1 MGGSDEPGPGGGKRA
16 GPTIFEL
23 NARDQRRS
31 PREIPRLV
39 AAGVAITWRAG
50 RRELITIAAL
60 ELLSG
65 IGVAAE
71 VVVGRRVLEAVLSA
85 SHTVAGIGGVWPSA
99 VALGV
104 ITAVLGVAGTVL
116 REQQRLLSALTSRYA
131 QDRIL
136 DVTCAADLAAFDQPE
151 FHDHAARAQVGVMRV
166 PEMVFGLQGLGRS
179 LAGGIG
185 AAVALLAVAP
195 VLVPVA
201 LLALI
206 PGWLANGRRGLA
218 FYHLGVDMTPR
229 DRERNYLAG
238 LLTGRDAAKEVRA
251 FGLAGFL
258 RARHDRLYDERIAE
272 MRRVSATQLRA
283 VAAADLASA
292 ATIAIAIAA
301 ILWLAVS
308 GHLSLA
314 SAGAGAAALVVL
326 GQRLAFAGQ
335 SAGMLQESAMFLD
348 DFLTFSRD
356 AAPAQAAP
364 RAAADGASPAPP
376 VAAASPA
383 PSVAVQDPV
392 AAGELAAFGLVTAER
407 VTFRYPGSERVA
419 LRDVSLRIEPGEVV
433 ALVGPNGSGKTTLAK
448 LLAGLYLPSEGRVCW
463 GGQDTREADRRA
475 LLSQAAIVFQD
486 FIRYALSA
494 GDNIALGRHER
505 HEETAAIVAAAERAG
520 ADQDIGTLPEGY
532 QTLLGPA
539 FINGTDL
546 SQGQW
551 QRIALA
557 RTFFRDAPFVILD
570 EPTAAL
576 DAKAE
581 HELFARISELLAD
594 RSVLLI
600 SHRFSTVRSA
610 DRIYVLDHG
619 RVTESGTHDE
629 LLAAGGIYAELF
641 TLQASPY
648 QA

>member
-1 MGGSDEPGPGGGKRA
+1 MGVSGEPGSGSGKRA

-23 NARDQRRS
+23 NAREQRRS
-31 PREIPRLV
+31 PRELPRLV

-85 SHTVAGIGGVWPSA
+85 PHTIAGLGSVWPSA

-136 DVTCAADLAAFDQPE
+136 DVTCAADLAAFDQPQ
-151 FHDHAARAQVGVMRV
+151 FHDHAARAQAGVMRV

-185 AAVALLAVAP
+185 AAAALLAVAP

-201 LLALI
+201 LLALV
-206 PGWLANGRRGLA
+206 PGWLANGQRGRA
-218 FYHLGVDMTPR
+218 FYHFGVVMTPR
-229 DRERNYLAG
+229 DRERSYLAG

-272 MRRVSATQLRA
+272 MRRVSATQLRT
-283 VAAADLASA
+283 VAIADLASA
-292 ATIAIAIAA
+292 ATIAAA
-301 ILWLAVS
+301 IGAVLWLAVS

-314 SAGAGAAALVVL
+314 SAGAGTAALVML

-348 DFLTFSRD
+348 DFLTFSARD
-356 AAPAQAAP
+356 AQAARP
-364 RAAADGASPAPP
+364 ARDAPP
-376 VAAASPA
+376 AASVASA
-383 PSVAVQDPV
+383 PSVAGHDPPP
-392 AAGELAAFGLVTAER
+392 AAEQAVFGPVTAER

-419 LRDVSLRIEPGEVV
+419 LHDVSLRIEPGEVV
-433 ALVGPNGSGKTTLAK
+433 ALVGANGSGKTTLAK
-448 LLAGLYLPSEGRVCW
+448 LLAGLYLPTEGRICW
-463 GGQDTREADRRA
+463 DGKDTRDADRRE

-505 HEETAAIVAAAERAG
+505 HKETASIVRAAERAG
-520 ADQDIGTLPEGY
+520 ADQDIVTLPEGY

-557 RTFFRDAPFVILD
+557 RTFFRDAPLVILD

-619 RVTESGTHDE
+619 RVTESGTHDD
-629 LLAAGGIYAELF
+629 LLAAGGTYAELF
-641 TLQASPY
+641 TLQAAPY